1 LGACPATPAFREA
14 RGEEGRR
21 SYSLPPASGESQRG
35 APLRPTPF
43 QRRGCELPVDLLGPC
58 GAFTESCRPLTFSL
72 SPAGTPESESF
83 PPDVLSYRQRVDLA
97 AYGGLRGVD
106 LPVKGPCFAQLVES
120 HTGISPRTPSV
131 VFQTYEPKPIDD
143 ALAIVCSTLEAHPHR
158 FAFCPSAPVRQAV
171 LRISSWL
178 APSLTTVRTCA
189 RPVKKTRDASNRL
202 LPPTRITCTRT
213 SCVPNSLRW
222 LPSADAP
229 RRLRLRTA
237 RLGDRMF
244 HDTRD
249 RFGGPS
255 LHADLEL

>member
-1 LGACPATPAFREA
+1 MCCPIVSV
-14 RGEEGRR
+14 R
-21 SYSLPPASGESQRG
+21 SFD
-35 APLRPTPF
+35 LR
-43 QRRGCELPVDLLGPC
+43 
-58 GAFTESCRPLTFSL
+58 
-72 SPAGTPESESF
+72 
-83 PPDVLSYRQRVDLA
+83 
-97 AYGGLRGVD
+97 GLRGVD
-106 LPVKGPCFAQLVES
+106 LPVRGPCSAWLVES

-131 VFQTYEPKPIDD
+131 VFQTYEPKPISD
-143 ALAIVCSTLEAHPHR
+143 APAIVCSTFEAHPHR
-158 FAFCPSAPVRQAV
+158 FAFYPSAPVRQAV

-202 LPPTRITCTRT
+202 LPPTRTTCTRT

-222 LPSADAP
+222 LPSVDTP

-249 RFGGPS
+249 RFGGSS
-255 LHADLEL
+255 LHTNLEL